1 MRYFIQL
8 IIILSVNFQV
18 LAFQEGVEMD
28 AEHKMWLKEKFSD
41 QHQSLIPI
49 VAVADMYFA
58 CNRDRN
64 IEPARYP
71 VAKLVTQTDKDVL
84 AQKLSVC
91 LGEQTVK
98 SEVAVNYG
106 LQGCFEEQLSRFPQ
120 KEKRQKIA
128 LVNKA
133 IASLSLEEK
142 QKSFSKCVTQQAIRY
157 LR

>member
-8 IIILSVNFQV
+8 MLAFLINFQV
-18 LAFQEGVEMD
+18 IASQEDVEMD
-28 AEHKMWLKEKFSD
+28 AEHKMWLQEKFSD

-71 VAKLVTQTDKDVL
+71 VAKLVMQTDKDEL
-84 AQKLSVC
+84 AQKLSHC
-91 LGEQTVK
+91 LGKQTVK

-106 LQGCFEEQLSRFPQ
+106 LQGCFEEQLSRFPK
-120 KEKRQKIA
+120 KEKQQKMA